1 MSWLWGRRVK
11 KRNSHSSL
19 LDSVG
24 LNMEAETTQL
34 NPVERGHQLHP
45 KLWLVLGTA
54 YIAVG
59 ECLKA
64 KPCEHELLHAIRH
77 SNGHVTAAASTGGAP
92 LPLTLPLASS
102 IHRPPRA
109 LLGSAVALLPGHCT
123 GIRVG
128 QNGHQLVR
136 HDAGSTPAA
145 AAGPRLLWLAQ
156 EPGAAAADV
165 GRLQGAGTVL
175 HVPLVR
181 PRCAISLLV

>member
-59 ECLKA
+59 EWLKA
-64 KPCEHELLHAIRH
+64 PPYGHELFHAIRD
-77 SNGHVTAAASTGGAP
+77 AAMAMSLP
-92 LPLTLPLASS
+92 LPAP
-102 IHRPPRA
+102 
-109 LLGSAVALLPGHCT
+109 
-123 GIRVG
+123 
-128 QNGHQLVR
+128 
-136 HDAGSTPAA
+136 AG
-145 AAGPRLLWLAQ
+145 RLL
-156 EPGAAAADV
+156 
-165 GRLQGAGTVL
+165 R
-175 HVPLVR
+175 
-181 PRCAISLLV
+181 